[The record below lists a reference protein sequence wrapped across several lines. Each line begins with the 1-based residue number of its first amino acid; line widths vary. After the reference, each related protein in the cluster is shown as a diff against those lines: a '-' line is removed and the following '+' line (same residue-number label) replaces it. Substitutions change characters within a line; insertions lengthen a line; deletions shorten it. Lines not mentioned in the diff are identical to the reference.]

1 MSIYAK
7 YQDIDDYE
15 EEQEEKEFNIITILG
30 FIATWFIRIGVVL
43 GVILLL
49 YFIFTGQVVN
59 ALLFILG
66 LIIAYFFGYFFMFLL
81 DKFVELGD

>member
-7 YQDIDDYE
+7 YQDVDDYE